1 MNYRDMTTALLLL
14 SLAAMIATIF
24 ASLIP
29 GAWWQW
35 LLAVTIAFIGLA
47 TASDDA

>member
-1 MNYRDMTTALLLL
+1 MNASIYGGLF
-14 SLAAMIATIF
+14 IATLLGLIF
-24 ASLIP
+24 AS

-35 LLAVTIAFIGLA
+35 LLAVIIAFIGLA